1 VIQMKQWFMVV
12 VWMLFGASSV
22 AAAAQSGP
30 VPVARLSTGVAKLG
44 GAVTLQIEIEGAR
57 SASILE
63 VPEVEGLSISQP
75 GRPSRNEFRS
85 VVNGRVTR
93 RSSLRWTLEVRPREA
108 GDFVIPPI
116 PLEVDGRRTA
126 TRELPLRVVKDLRG
140 EDLGFFEIVD
150 APQAVFEG
158 QPFTVDLRM
167 GWEATLSIERAD
179 LRLPWW
185 GNQPGMLE
193 VEGAARNV
201 RSKWLNF
208 GLNGG
213 RGQVQ
218 VEELPQETRAGRR
231 YRCFRLRRNFI
242 PSRDGPLEFS
252 VSVLEFASI
261 SQRGFLQN
269 SYESYYALL
278 PAFELNVKT
287 IPEEG
292 RPFDWT
298 GAVGLIEAGRRV
310 DRRDVDV
317 GESIKLAVSWT
328 GPGNLEFFDAPDPA
342 RLDSFAGFRV
352 LGTEDEFRGDERR
365 VTYDLVPTSPEV
377 DEIPG
382 LPLWIF
388 DPLLE
393 VYREIETEPVSIRVR
408 PLAEGVG
415 LGLEE
420 EQARGDGVLID
431 IRDLHLTPAG
441 DEDLT
446 RPGAGR
452 VVGAFFAIGLIW
464 FVGRKYVRR
473 RGDPDS
479 IEARRR
485 RAAARALRRG
495 LKAASSARGQA
506 EVFQGFLAA
515 RTGEAQQ
522 AWLGRDARRWSAD
535 ADGAQ
540 LDPALASE
548 LGDLLAQLDQ
558 RTWAGDGRP
567 LEISVLVS
575 LSDRLMKGGL

>member
-1 VIQMKQWFMVV
+1 MQMKRWFLAVL
-12 VWMLFGASSV
+12 WMLFGVSSAV
-22 AAAAQSGP
+22 SAAQSGP
-30 VPVARLSTGVAKLG
+30 VPVARLSAGLAKLG
-44 GAVTLQIEIEGAR
+44 GAVTLQVEVESAK
-57 SASILE
+57 SASILD
-63 VPEVEGLSISQP
+63 VPQVEGLSISRP
-75 GRPSRNEFRS
+75 GRPSRSEFRS

-93 RSSLRWTLEVRPREA
+93 RSSLRWTLEVRPRA
-108 GDFVIPPI
+108 TGDFVIPPI

-126 TRELPLRVVKDLRG
+126 TRELSLRVVKDLRG

-150 APQAVFEG
+150 APLAVFEG

-167 GWEATLSIERAD
+167 GWDSKLAIERAD

-193 VEGAARNV
+193 VEGGARNV
-201 RSKWLNF
+201 RAKWLNF

-218 VEELPQETRAGRR
+218 VEELPEETRGGRR
-231 YRCFRLRRNFI
+231 YRSFRLRRTFI
-242 PSRDGPLEFS
+242 PSRNGPLEFS
-252 VSVLEFASI
+252 VSVLEFATI
-261 SQRGFLQN
+261 RQRGFLQN
-269 SYESYYALL
+269 NYESYYALL
-278 PAFELNVKT
+278 PAFDLNVKT

-365 VTYDLVPTSPEV
+365 VTYDMVPTSPDV

-388 DPLLE
+388 DPVLE
-393 VYREIETEPVSIRVR
+393 TYREIETDPVSIRVR
-408 PLAEGVG
+408 PLAEGLG
-415 LGLEE
+415 LGLAEE
-420 EQARGDGVLID
+420 DAGGDGMLID
-431 IRDLHLTPAG
+431 IRDLHLEVARG
-441 DEDLT
+441 EDLA

-452 VVGAFFAIGLIW
+452 VVGAFFAIGIAW
-464 FVGRKYVRR
+464 VVGRKYVRR

-495 LKAASSARGQA
+495 LSASSSAREQSEA
-506 EVFQGFLAA
+506 FQGFLAA
-515 RTGEAQQ
+515 RTGEPEQ
-522 AWLGRDARRWSAD
+522 AWLGRDPMRWVTEAD
-535 ADGAQ
+535 NSR
-540 LDPALASE
+540 LDSALAAE
-548 LGDLLAQLDQ
+548 LGDVLEKLDQ

-567 LEISVLVS
+567 LEKSELIS
-575 LSDRLMKGGL
+575 LSNRLMKGGL